1 VAQHH
6 PTGSE
11 TPPPY
16 APQSNRYSSEPPSV
30 EDDVDIWR
38 YAILALHARND
49 DDECMCVLVDVP
61 PGHDVDV
68 SNPDSERLFLTH
80 SVYMCASGH
89 DVNVSNPDSER
100 LERSDAQYNVAD
112 K

>member
-1 VAQHH
+1 
-6 PTGSE
+6 
-11 TPPPY
+11 
-16 APQSNRYSSEPPSV
+16 V

-80 SVYMCASGH
+80 SVYMCVSGH